1 MLIRRTYRLLAGSIA
16 FTFSHSA
23 LAIGVGDIVVNS
35 YVNEPLSADIA
46 ILDPKDL
53 SESEVIASLAS
64 LADFDRLGIER
75 HYSLGTL
82 VFETDMKGAG
92 SSVIRVK
99 TADPIREPYLNFLVE
114 LKWPEGRV
122 LREYTVFLDLRP
134 RPQVQ
139 SVKNG
144 VSQVSSRVSQ
154 KGLRRGE
161 YRVAPND
168 TLGAIAA
175 RFRGEGVSID
185 QMMLAIKDANP
196 GKFLRDNINGIRAGV
211 LLEIPSTVDES
222 LSPRD
227 AAQRVVDQWDE
238 WKSPAGSRGLR
249 IVADNEI
256 ETYEEDSKSENDVKS
271 ARNSESASVGS
282 VDVPPA
288 SSSGVSESISSG
300 SEAASVASTNLAAIE
315 ARLATLSDQLSE
327 IQGVVASKD
336 EEIASLKAELAKRPL
351 ASATSSMS
359 PLEKSVQQREAGSGL
374 GGMLWALLIAALAT
388 AAYIARRRFS
398 GVGEGGSG
406 ASIAATADEFE
417 NSLDDLLPVP
427 SQRES
432 MSQRSESEA
441 SKGYGESLL
450 TGYVADQSLADA
462 IAEAEIY
469 VAYGRHQHALDTLEA
484 ASAAEPANA
493 SGLLKM
499 LEIYVSLDRIEEAER
514 LMTTIEQT
522 GDRDAMSV
530 AVATLS
536 GVSDI
541 LGGDA
546 AAKALATE
554 SEMVES
560 NEVESGAVESEEPD
574 EIDVSLDLE
583 FQEAASAERAVPEE
597 SDTSGMLDSD
607 EDPAETALDLARAY
621 LDMGDKA
628 GAKDLLETA
637 ISMGDE
643 AQVEVAQQ
651 LLASIE

>member
-1 MLIRRTYRLLAGSIA
+1 MLIRRTYRLLAASVA
-16 FTFSHSA
+16 FTFSQSA
-23 LAIGVGDIVVNS
+23 FAIGVGDIVVNS

-75 HYSLGTL
+75 HYSLGAL

-92 SSVIRVK
+92 SSVIRVT

-154 KGLRRGE
+154 EGLRRGE

-175 RFRGEGVSID
+175 RFKGEGVSID

-256 ETYEEDSKSENDVKS
+256 ETYEGSKPENDVES
-271 ARNSESASVGS
+271 ALNSERALVGS
-282 VDVPPA
+282 VGVPPA
-288 SSSGVSESISSG
+288 SSSVVTESIASE
-300 SEAASVASTNLAAIE
+300 SEAASAASTNLADIE

-351 ASATSSMS
+351 ASTTSSTP
-359 PLEKSVQQREAGSGL
+359 PLETPAEQTEAGSGL

-388 AAYIARRRFS
+388 VAYIARRRFS

-406 ASIAATADEFE
+406 ASIAVTANELE

-432 MSQRSESEA
+432 MNQRSELEA

-484 ASAAEPANA
+484 ASAAEPANT

-541 LGGDA
+541 LEGDA

-560 NEVESGAVESEEPD
+560 NVVESGTVESEEPD

-583 FQEAASAERAVPEE
+583 FQEAANAERVVPEE
-597 SDTSGMLDSD
+597 SDTSGMLDND

>member
-1 MLIRRTYRLLAGSIA
+1 MLIRRTYRLLAASIA

-75 HYSLGTL
+75 HYSLGAL
-82 VFETDMKGAG
+82 VFETDMQGAG
-92 SSVIRVK
+92 SSAIRVT

-134 RPQVQ
+134 RLQVQ

-144 VSQVSSRVSQ
+144 VSQVSSRVSE

-175 RFRGEGVSID
+175 RFKGEGVSLD
-185 QMMLAIKDANP
+185 QMMLAIKNANP

-256 ETYEEDSKSENDVKS
+256 EIYEDSKPENDFKS
-271 ARNSESASVGS
+271 ALNSESASVGS
-282 VDVPPA
+282 VGVPPT
-288 SSSGVSESISSG
+288 SSNAVSKSIASES
-300 SEAASVASTNLAAIE
+300 AATGVASTNLATIE
-315 ARLATLSDQLSE
+315 ARLATLSNQLSE

-351 ASATSSMS
+351 ASATPSTAPIETSA
-359 PLEKSVQQREAGSGL
+359 PQAEAGSDL
-374 GGMLWALLIAALAT
+374 GGMLWALLIAVLA
-388 AAYIARRRFS
+388 AVAYITRRRFS
-398 GVGEGGSG
+398 GVGEGGPG

-499 LEIYVSLDRIEEAER
+499 LEIYISLDRIEEAER

-541 LGGDA
+541 LEGDA

-554 SEMVES
+554 SELVES
-560 NEVESGAVESEEPD
+560 NVVESEEPD

-583 FQEAASAERAVPEE
+583 FQEAANSEQAVPEE
-597 SDTSGMLDSD
+597 SDTSGMLDND

>member
-1 MLIRRTYRLLAGSIA
+1 MTSSRRTSG
-16 FTFSHSA
+16 
-23 LAIGVGDIVVNS
+23 
-35 YVNEPLSADIA
+35 
-46 ILDPKDL
+46 
-53 SESEVIASLAS
+53 
-64 LADFDRLGIER
+64 ER
-75 HYSLGTL
+75 SVDSLG
-82 VFETDMKGAG
+82 
-92 SSVIRVK
+92 
-99 TADPIREPYLNFLVE
+99 
-114 LKWPEGRV
+114 
-122 LREYTVFLDLRP
+122 
-134 RPQVQ
+134 
-139 SVKNG
+139 
-144 VSQVSSRVSQ
+144 
-154 KGLRRGE
+154 
-161 YRVAPND
+161 
-168 TLGAIAA
+168 
-175 RFRGEGVSID
+175 
-185 QMMLAIKDANP
+185 
-196 GKFLRDNINGIRAGV
+196 
-211 LLEIPSTVDES
+211 
-222 LSPRD
+222 
-227 AAQRVVDQWDE
+227 
-238 WKSPAGSRGLR
+238 
-249 IVADNEI
+249 
-256 ETYEEDSKSENDVKS
+256 
-271 ARNSESASVGS
+271 
-282 VDVPPA
+282 VPPA
-288 SSSGVSESISSG
+288 SSSVVTESIAFE
-300 SEAASVASTNLAAIE
+300 SEAASVASTNLADIE

-351 ASATSSMS
+351 ASATSST
-359 PLEKSVQQREAGSGL
+359 PLLETPAEQTEAGSGL
-374 GGMLWALLIAALAT
+374 GAILWALLIVALA
-388 AAYIARRRFS
+388 AVAYSARRRFS
-398 GVGEGGSG
+398 GVGEVGSG
-406 ASIAATADEFE
+406 ASNPATADEFE

-493 SGLLKM
+493 SALLKM
-499 LEIYVSLDRIEEAER
+499 LEIYISLDRIEEAER

-541 LGGDA
+541 LRGDA

-560 NEVESGAVESEEPD
+560 KVVESGAVESEEPY
-574 EIDVSLDLE
+574 EIDFSLDLE
-583 FQEAASAERAVPEE
+583 FQEAASAERAMPEE
-597 SDTSGMLDSD
+597 SDTSGVMDNH

-643 AQVEVAQQ
+643 AQVEGSSTVTRLHRVSLCSSQIK
-651 LLASIE
+651 LSPLIREWRSC

>member
-1 MLIRRTYRLLAGSIA
+1 M
-16 FTFSHSA
+16 
-23 LAIGVGDIVVNS
+23 VNS

-75 HYSLGTL
+75 HYSLGAL

-92 SSVIRVK
+92 SSVIRVT

-144 VSQVSSRVSQ
+144 ISQVSSRVSENR
-154 KGLRRGE
+154 LRRGE

-175 RFRGEGVSID
+175 RFKGEGVSID

-211 LLEIPSTVDES
+211 LLEIPSTVDEF
-222 LSPRD
+222 LSARD

-238 WKSPAGSRGLR
+238 WKRPAASRGLR

-256 ETYEEDSKSENDVKS
+256 ETFEDSL
-271 ARNSESASVGS
+271 SESDLNADSSPESTSFASTDAVLG
-282 VDVPPA
+282 
-288 SSSGVSESISSG
+288 SSSFNAESDPTQSD
-300 SEAASVASTNLAAIE
+300 ATDLATNGLANIE

-336 EEIASLKAELAKRPL
+336 QEIAALKAELAKRPL
-351 ASATSSMS
+351 ASATSSTA
-359 PLEKSVQQREAGSGL
+359 PLETPAEQAGAGSGL
-374 GGMLWALLIAALAT
+374 GGVIWALLIAALA
-388 AAYIARRRFS
+388 AVAYIARRRFS
-398 GVGEGGSG
+398 AGEGGSG
-406 ASIAATADEFE
+406 AAIAATADEFE

-499 LEIYVSLDRIEEAER
+499 LEIYISLDRIEEAER

-541 LGGDA
+541 LEGDA

-560 NEVESGAVESEEPD
+560 NVVESGAVESAEPD

-583 FQEAASAERAVPEE
+583 FQEAANAERAVPEE
-597 SDTSGMLDSD
+597 SDTSGMLDND

>member
-1 MLIRRTYRLLAGSIA
+1 MLIRRTYRLLAASIA

-75 HYSLGTL
+75 HYSLGAL

-92 SSVIRVK
+92 SSVIRVT

-144 VSQVSSRVSQ
+144 ISQVSSRVSENR
-154 KGLRRGE
+154 LRRGE

-175 RFRGEGVSID
+175 RFKGEGVSID

-211 LLEIPSTVDES
+211 LLEIPSTVDEF
-222 LSPRD
+222 LSARD

-238 WKSPAGSRGLR
+238 WKRPAASRGLR

-256 ETYEEDSKSENDVKS
+256 ETFEDSL
-271 ARNSESASVGS
+271 SESDLNADSSPESTSFASTDAVLG
-282 VDVPPA
+282 
-288 SSSGVSESISSG
+288 SSSFNAESDPTQSD
-300 SEAASVASTNLAAIE
+300 ATDLATNGLANIE

-336 EEIASLKAELAKRPL
+336 QEIAALKAELAKRPL
-351 ASATSSMS
+351 ASATSLTA
-359 PLEKSVQQREAGSGL
+359 PLETPAEQAGAGSGL
-374 GGMLWALLIAALAT
+374 GGVIWALLIAALA
-388 AAYIARRRFS
+388 AVAYIARRRFS
-398 GVGEGGSG
+398 AGEGGSG
-406 ASIAATADEFE
+406 AAIAATADEFE
-417 NSLDDLLPVP
+417 NPLDDLLPVP

-499 LEIYVSLDRIEEAER
+499 LEIYTSLDRIEEAER

-536 GVSDI
+536 DVSGI
-541 LGGDA
+541 LEGDA

-554 SEMVES
+554 SEVVES
-560 NEVESGAVESEEPD
+560 NMVDSAEPD

-583 FQEAASAERAVPEE
+583 FQEAANAERAAPEE
-597 SDTSGMLDSD
+597 SDTSGMLDND

>member
-1 MLIRRTYRLLAGSIA
+1 MLIRRTYRLLAASIA

-75 HYSLGTL
+75 HYSLGAL
-82 VFETDMKGAG
+82 VFETDMQGAG
-92 SSVIRVK
+92 SSVIRVT

-144 VSQVSSRVSQ
+144 TRQVSSRVSENR
-154 KGLRRGE
+154 LRRGE

-238 WKSPAGSRGLR
+238 WKNPAGSRGLR

-256 ETYEEDSKSENDVKS
+256 ETYEDSKPENDVKS
-271 ARNSESASVGS
+271 ARISESASVSS
-282 VDVPPA
+282 VGVPPA
-288 SSSGVSESISSG
+288 SSSVVSESIT
-300 SEAASVASTNLAAIE
+300 SESETAGVASTNLAAIE

-351 ASATSSMS
+351 ASATSSMP
-359 PLEKSVQQREAGSGL
+359 PLEKPTEQTEAESGL
-374 GGMLWALLIAALAT
+374 GGILWALLIAALA
-388 AAYIARRRFS
+388 AVAYSARRRFS
-398 GVGEGGSG
+398 AVGEEGSG
-406 ASIAATADEFE
+406 AAIAATADELE

-427 SQRES
+427 SQSES
-432 MSQRSESEA
+432 MNQRSELEA

-499 LEIYVSLDRIEEAER
+499 LEIYISLDRIEEAER

-541 LGGDA
+541 LEGDA

-560 NEVESGAVESEEPD
+560 DGVESGAVESAEPD

-583 FQEAASAERAVPEE
+583 FQEAANAERVVPEE
-597 SDTSGMLDSD
+597 SDTSGILDND

>member
-1 MLIRRTYRLLAGSIA
+1 MLIRRTYRLLATSIA
-16 FTFSHSA
+16 FTISQNVF
-23 LAIGVGDIVVNS
+23 AIGVGDIVVNS

-46 ILDPKDL
+46 ILAPKDL
-53 SESEVIASLAS
+53 SDSEVIASLAS
-64 LADFDRLGIER
+64 LADFERLGIER
-75 HYSLGTL
+75 HYSLGAL
-82 VFETDMKGAG
+82 VFETDMQGAG
-92 SSVIRVK
+92 SSAIRVT
-99 TADPIREPYLNFLVE
+99 TANPIREPYLNFLVE

-134 RPQVQ
+134 SPPVQ
-139 SVKNG
+139 SAKSSAG
-144 VSQVSSRVSQ
+144 QGSSRLSASRSQ
-154 KGLRRGE
+154 PGE

-175 RFRGEGVSID
+175 RFKGEGVSID

-222 LSPRD
+222 LSARE

-238 WKSPAGSRGLR
+238 WKRPAASRGLR

-256 ETYEEDSKSENDVKS
+256 ETFEDSVSGSDLNPEFVT
-271 ARNSESASVGS
+271 EST
-282 VDVPPA
+282 
-288 SSSGVSESISSG
+288 SISSTDAVSALSG
-300 SEAASVASTNLAAIE
+300 LSAESNPTQSAATELSTNDLAAIE
-315 ARLATLSDQLSE
+315 ARLATLSDQLNE

-336 EEIASLKAELAKRPL
+336 QEIAALKAELAKRPV
-351 ASATSSMS
+351 ASVAESTAAPESISNQTES
-359 PLEKSVQQREAGSGL
+359 RSG
-374 GGMLWALLIAALAT
+374 GNGVLWTLLIAVLA
-388 AAYIARRRFS
+388 AIAYVARRRFGGAAESDS
-398 GVGEGGSG
+398 GTSV
-406 ASIAATADEFE
+406 ASATDEFE
-417 NSLDDLLPVP
+417 ASLDDLLPVP
-427 SQRES
+427 SPSENTS
-432 MSQRSESEA
+432 EPSESEA

-450 TGYVADQSLADA
+450 TGYAADQSLADA
-462 IAEAEIY
+462 IAEADIY

-484 ASAAEPANA
+484 ASAAEPKNA

-499 LEIYVSLDRIEEAER
+499 VDIYISLDRIEEAQR

-522 GDRDAMSV
+522 GDCDAMSMV
-530 AVATLS
+530 AAKLS
-536 GVSDI
+536 GVSNT
-541 LGGDA
+541 LEGDA
-546 AAKALATE
+546 EARALAAE
-554 SEMVES
+554 SDV
-560 NEVESGAVESEEPD
+560 VESGALESEEPD

-583 FQEAASAERAVPEE
+583 FQEAANAERAVPGEG
-597 SDTSGMLDSD
+597 DTSGMLDSD

>member
-1 MLIRRTYRLLAGSIA
+1 
-16 FTFSHSA
+16 
-23 LAIGVGDIVVNS
+23 
-35 YVNEPLSADIA
+35 
-46 ILDPKDL
+46 
-53 SESEVIASLAS
+53 
-64 LADFDRLGIER
+64 
-75 HYSLGTL
+75 
-82 VFETDMKGAG
+82 
-92 SSVIRVK
+92 
-99 TADPIREPYLNFLVE
+99 
-114 LKWPEGRV
+114 
-122 LREYTVFLDLRP
+122 
-134 RPQVQ
+134 
-139 SVKNG
+139 
-144 VSQVSSRVSQ
+144 
-154 KGLRRGE
+154 
-161 YRVAPND
+161 
-168 TLGAIAA
+168 
-175 RFRGEGVSID
+175 
-185 QMMLAIKDANP
+185 
-196 GKFLRDNINGIRAGV
+196 
-211 LLEIPSTVDES
+211 
-222 LSPRD
+222 
-227 AAQRVVDQWDE
+227 
-238 WKSPAGSRGLR
+238 
-249 IVADNEI
+249 
-256 ETYEEDSKSENDVKS
+256 
-271 ARNSESASVGS
+271 
-282 VDVPPA
+282 
-288 SSSGVSESISSG
+288 
-300 SEAASVASTNLAAIE
+300 
-315 ARLATLSDQLSE
+315 
-327 IQGVVASKD
+327 
-336 EEIASLKAELAKRPL
+336 
-351 ASATSSMS
+351 
-359 PLEKSVQQREAGSGL
+359 
-374 GGMLWALLIAALAT
+374 MLWALLIAALAT
-388 AAYIARRRFS
+388 VAYVARRRFS
-398 GVGEGGSG
+398 GVGEGGTG

-499 LEIYVSLDRIEEAER
+499 LEIYASLDRIEEAER

-560 NEVESGAVESEEPD
+560 KVVESGAVESEEPD

-583 FQEAASAERAVPEE
+583 FQEAASAERAMPEE
-597 SDTSGMLDSD
+597 SDTSGVMDNH

-637 ISMGDE
+637 ISIGDE

>member
-1 MLIRRTYRLLAGSIA
+1 MLIRRTYRLLAASIA

-75 HYSLGTL
+75 HYSLGAL
-82 VFETDMKGAG
+82 VFETDMQGAG
-92 SSVIRVK
+92 SSVIRVT

-134 RPQVQ
+134 RPQIQ

-144 VSQVSSRVSQ
+144 VSKVSSRVSE

-175 RFRGEGVSID
+175 RFKGEGVSID

-256 ETYEEDSKSENDVKS
+256 EIYEDSKPENEIKS
-271 ARNSESASVGS
+271 ARTSESASFSS
-282 VDVPPA
+282 VSVPPA
-288 SSSGVSESISSG
+288 SSSVVSESIVSE
-300 SEAASVASTNLAAIE
+300 SEAAGVASTNLAAIE
-315 ARLATLSDQLSE
+315 ARLATLSNQLSE

-351 ASATSSMS
+351 ASATSSTP
-359 PLEKSVQQREAGSGL
+359 PLETAAKQTEAGSGL
-374 GGMLWALLIAALAT
+374 GGILWALLIAALA
-388 AAYIARRRFS
+388 AVAYIARRRFS
-398 GVGEGGSG
+398 GAGEGGSG

-499 LEIYVSLDRIEEAER
+499 LEIYISLDRIEEAER
-514 LMTTIEQT
+514 LMATIEQT
-522 GDRDAMSV
+522 GDRDAVSV

-560 NEVESGAVESEEPD
+560 NVVESGAVESEEPD

-583 FQEAASAERAVPEE
+583 FQEAASAERAVPGE
-597 SDTSGMLDSD
+597 SDTSGVLDND
-607 EDPAETALDLARAY
+607 EDPAETALDLARA
-621 LDMGDKA
+621 
-628 GAKDLLETA
+628 
-637 ISMGDE
+637 
-643 AQVEVAQQ
+643 
-651 LLASIE
+651 

>member
-1 MLIRRTYRLLAGSIA
+1 MLIRRTYRLLAASIA

-35 YVNEPLSADIA
+35 YVNEPLSADIT
-46 ILDPKDL
+46 ILDPNDL

-75 HYSLGTL
+75 HYSLGAL
-82 VFETDMKGAG
+82 VFETDMQGAG
-92 SSVIRVK
+92 SSAIRVT

-139 SVKNG
+139 SVKNV
-144 VSQVSSRVSQ
+144 VSQGSSRLSENRLQ
-154 KGLRRGE
+154 RGE
-161 YRVAPND
+161 YLVAPND

-175 RFRGEGVSID
+175 RFKGEGVSID

-238 WKSPAGSRGLR
+238 WKSPAASRGLR

-256 ETYEEDSKSENDVKS
+256 ATYEDSKSENDFKS
-271 ARNSESASVGS
+271 ALDSESASVGS
-282 VDVPPA
+282 VGV
-288 SSSGVSESISSG
+288 SSSSSSVVSEAIASE
-300 SEAASVASTNLAAIE
+300 SEATDVASANLAAIE
-315 ARLATLSDQLSE
+315 ERLATLSAQLSE
-327 IQGVVASKD
+327 IQGVVAFKD
-336 EEIASLKAELAKRPL
+336 QEIASLKAELAKRPL
-351 ASATSSMS
+351 ASATSSTT
-359 PLEKSVQQREAGSGL
+359 PFETPAEQAETGSGL
-374 GGMLWALLIAALAT
+374 GGILWALLISALA
-388 AAYIARRRFS
+388 AVAYIARRRFR
-398 GVGEGGSG
+398 GAGEGEAD
-406 ASIAATADEFE
+406 ASIATTVDEFE

-427 SQRES
+427 SQRDS
-432 MSQRSESEA
+432 MNQRSESEA

-499 LEIYVSLDRIEEAER
+499 LEIYTSLDRIEEAER

-522 GDRDAMSV
+522 GDRDAMSA
-530 AVATLS
+530 AVAMLS

-541 LGGDA
+541 LEGDA

-554 SEMVES
+554 SDMVES
-560 NEVESGAVESEEPD
+560 NVVESEEPD

-583 FQEAASAERAVPEE
+583 FQEAANSEPAVPEE

-628 GAKDLLETA
+628 GAKDLLDTA

-643 AQVEVAQQ
+643 AQIEVAQQ

>member
-1 MLIRRTYRLLAGSIA
+1 MLIRRTYRLLATSIA
-16 FTFSHSA
+16 FTISQNAF
-23 LAIGVGDIVVNS
+23 AIGVGDIVVNS

-53 SESEVIASLAS
+53 SDSEVIASLAS
-64 LADFDRLGIER
+64 LADFERLGIER
-75 HYSLGTL
+75 HYSLGAL
-82 VFETDMKGAG
+82 VFETDMQGAG
-92 SSVIRVK
+92 SSAIRVT
-99 TADPIREPYLNFLVE
+99 TANPIREPYLNFLVE

-134 RPQVQ
+134 SPRVQ
-139 SVKNG
+139 STKSG
-144 VSQVSSRVSQ
+144 AGQGSSRLSANRSQ
-154 KGLRRGE
+154 PGE

-175 RFRGEGVSID
+175 RFKGEGVSID

-211 LLEIPSTVDES
+211 LLEIPSIVDES
-222 LSPRD
+222 LSARE

-238 WKSPAGSRGLR
+238 WKRPTASRGLR

-256 ETYEEDSKSENDVKS
+256 ETFEDSVSETEL
-271 ARNSESASVGS
+271 NSELVTESTSFSSTDAVSAS
-282 VDVPPA
+282 
-288 SSSGVSESISSG
+288 SGLSAESNPTQSI
-300 SEAASVASTNLAAIE
+300 ATQLATNDLAAIE

-336 EEIASLKAELAKRPL
+336 QEIAALKAELAKRPV
-351 ASATSSMS
+351 ASVAESTPAPESTSDQTEPSS
-359 PLEKSVQQREAGSGL
+359 GSNGI
-374 GGMLWALLIAALAT
+374 LWALLIAVLAALA
-388 AAYIARRRFS
+388 YVARRRFG
-398 GVGEGGSG
+398 GVAEPGSG
-406 ASIAATADEFE
+406 ASVASATDEFE
-417 NSLDDLLPVP
+417 ASLDDLLPVP
-427 SQRES
+427 SPSETISES
-432 MSQRSESEA
+432 SESEA

-450 TGYVADQSLADA
+450 TGYAADQSLADA
-462 IAEAEIY
+462 IAEADIY

-484 ASAAEPANA
+484 ASAAEPKNA

-499 LEIYVSLDRIEEAER
+499 VDIYISLDRIEEAQR

-522 GDRDAMSV
+522 GDRDAMSMV
-530 AVATLS
+530 AAKLS
-536 GVSDI
+536 GVSNT
-541 LGGDA
+541 LEGDA
-546 AAKALATE
+546 AARALAAE
-554 SEMVES
+554 SDV
-560 NEVESGAVESEEPD
+560 VKSGAVESEAPD

-583 FQEAASAERAVPEE
+583 FQEAANLEQVVPEE

>member
-1 MLIRRTYRLLAGSIA
+1 M
-16 FTFSHSA
+16 
-23 LAIGVGDIVVNS
+23 VNS

-46 ILDPKDL
+46 ILEPKDL

-75 HYSLGTL
+75 HYSLGAL

-92 SSVIRVK
+92 SSVIRVT

-122 LREYTVFLDLRP
+122 LREYTGFLDLRP

-144 VSQVSSRVSQ
+144 VSQGSSRVSQ

-256 ETYEEDSKSENDVKS
+256 ETYEDSKPENDVES
-271 ARNSESASVGS
+271 ALNSESALVGS
-282 VDVPPA
+282 VSVPPA
-288 SSSGVSESISSG
+288 SSSVVTESIAFE
-300 SEAASVASTNLAAIE
+300 SEAASVASTNLADIE
-315 ARLATLSDQLSE
+315 ARLAKLSDQLSE

-351 ASATSSMS
+351 ASATSST
-359 PLEKSVQQREAGSGL
+359 PLLETPAEQTEAGSGL
-374 GGMLWALLIAALAT
+374 GAILWALLIAAP
-388 AAYIARRRFS
+388 AAVAYSARRRFS
-398 GVGEGGSG
+398 GVGEVGPG
-406 ASIAATADEFE
+406 ASNPATADELE

-432 MSQRSESEA
+432 LSQRSESEA

-462 IAEAEIY
+462 IAEAEIC

-493 SGLLKM
+493 SGLLRM

-560 NEVESGAVESEEPD
+560 NVVESGAVESEEPD

-583 FQEAASAERAVPEE
+583 FQEAASAERVVPEE
-597 SDTSGMLDSD
+597 SDASGMLDND

-628 GAKDLLETA
+628 GAKDLLDTA

>member
-1 MLIRRTYRLLAGSIA
+1 MLIRRTYRLLAASIA

-23 LAIGVGDIVVNS
+23 LSIGVGDIVVNS

-64 LADFDRLGIER
+64 LADFDRLDIER
-75 HYSLGTL
+75 HYSLGAL

-92 SSVIRVK
+92 SSVIRVT

-175 RFRGEGVSID
+175 RFRVEGVSID
-185 QMMLAIKDANP
+185 QMMLAIKDANR

-256 ETYEEDSKSENDVKS
+256 ETYEDSKSENDVKS
-271 ARNSESASVGS
+271 ARISESASVSS
-282 VDVPPA
+282 VGVPPA
-288 SSSGVSESISSG
+288 SSSVVSESIT
-300 SEAASVASTNLAAIE
+300 SESEMAGVASTNLAAIE

-351 ASATSSMS
+351 ASTTSSMP
-359 PLEKSVQQREAGSGL
+359 PLEKPTEQTEAESGL
-374 GGMLWALLIAALAT
+374 GGILWALLIAALGT
-388 AAYIARRRFS
+388 IAYIARRRFS
-398 GVGEGGSG
+398 GAGEGGSG

-417 NSLDDLLPVP
+417 NPLDDLLPVP
-427 SQRES
+427 SQKES
-432 MSQRSESEA
+432 MNQRSELEA

-499 LEIYVSLDRIEEAER
+499 LEIYISLDRIEEAER

-541 LGGDA
+541 LEGDA

-560 NEVESGAVESEEPD
+560 DVVESGAVESAEPD

-583 FQEAASAERAVPEE
+583 FQEAANAERVVPEE
-597 SDTSGMLDSD
+597 SDTSGMLDND
-607 EDPAETALDLARAY
+607 EDPADTALDLARAY

>member
-1 MLIRRTYRLLAGSIA
+1 MLIRRTYRLLAASIA

-64 LADFDRLGIER
+64 LADFDRLDIER
-75 HYSLGTL
+75 HYSLGAL

-92 SSVIRVK
+92 SSVIRVT

-175 RFRGEGVSID
+175 RFRVEGVSID
-185 QMMLAIKDANP
+185 QMMLAIKDANR

-256 ETYEEDSKSENDVKS
+256 ETYEDSKSENDVKS
-271 ARNSESASVGS
+271 ARISESASVSS
-282 VDVPPA
+282 VGVPPA
-288 SSSGVSESISSG
+288 SSSVVSESIT
-300 SEAASVASTNLAAIE
+300 SESETAGVASTNLAAIE

-351 ASATSSMS
+351 ASTTSSMP
-359 PLEKSVQQREAGSGL
+359 PLEKPTEQTEAESGL
-374 GGMLWALLIAALAT
+374 GGILWALLIAALGT
-388 AAYIARRRFS
+388 IAYIARRRFS
-398 GVGEGGSG
+398 GAGEGGSG

-417 NSLDDLLPVP
+417 NPLDDLLPVP
-427 SQRES
+427 SQKES
-432 MSQRSESEA
+432 MNQRSELEA

-499 LEIYVSLDRIEEAER
+499 LEIYISLDRIEEAER

-541 LGGDA
+541 LEGDA

-560 NEVESGAVESEEPD
+560 DVVESGAVESAEPD

-583 FQEAASAERAVPEE
+583 FQEAANAERVVPEE
-597 SDTSGMLDSD
+597 SDTSGMLDND
-607 EDPAETALDLARAY
+607 EDPADTALDLARAY

>member
-1 MLIRRTYRLLAGSIA
+1 M
-16 FTFSHSA
+16 
-23 LAIGVGDIVVNS
+23 VNS

-75 HYSLGTL
+75 HYSLGAL

-92 SSVIRVK
+92 SSVIRVT

-144 VSQVSSRVSQ
+144 ISQVSSRVSENR
-154 KGLRRGE
+154 LRRGE

-175 RFRGEGVSID
+175 RFKGEGVSID

-211 LLEIPSTVDES
+211 LLEIPSTVDEF
-222 LSPRD
+222 LSARD

-238 WKSPAGSRGLR
+238 WKRPAASRGLR

-256 ETYEEDSKSENDVKS
+256 ETFEDSL
-271 ARNSESASVGS
+271 SESDLNADSSPESTSFASTDAVLG
-282 VDVPPA
+282 
-288 SSSGVSESISSG
+288 SSSFNAESDPTQSD
-300 SEAASVASTNLAAIE
+300 ATDLATNGLANIE

-336 EEIASLKAELAKRPL
+336 QEIAALKAELAKRPL
-351 ASATSSMS
+351 ASATSLTA
-359 PLEKSVQQREAGSGL
+359 PLETPAEQAGAGSGL
-374 GGMLWALLIAALAT
+374 GGVIWALLIAALA
-388 AAYIARRRFS
+388 AVAYIARRRFS
-398 GVGEGGSG
+398 AGEGGSG
-406 ASIAATADEFE
+406 AAIAATADEFE
-417 NSLDDLLPVP
+417 NPLDDLLPVP

-499 LEIYVSLDRIEEAER
+499 LEIYTSLDRIEEAER

-536 GVSDI
+536 DVSGI
-541 LGGDA
+541 LEGDA

-554 SEMVES
+554 SEVVES
-560 NEVESGAVESEEPD
+560 NMVDSAEPD

-583 FQEAASAERAVPEE
+583 FQEAANAERAAPEE
-597 SDTSGMLDSD
+597 SDTSGMLDND

>member
-1 MLIRRTYRLLAGSIA
+1 MLIRRTYRLLAASIA

-23 LAIGVGDIVVNS
+23 LAIGVGEIVVNS

-64 LADFDRLGIER
+64 LADFDRLDIER
-75 HYSLGTL
+75 HYSLGAL

-92 SSVIRVK
+92 SSVIRVT

-175 RFRGEGVSID
+175 RFRVEGVSID
-185 QMMLAIKDANP
+185 QMMLAIKDANR

-256 ETYEEDSKSENDVKS
+256 ETYEDSKSENDVKS
-271 ARNSESASVGS
+271 ARISESASVSS
-282 VDVPPA
+282 VGVPPA
-288 SSSGVSESISSG
+288 SSSVVSESIT
-300 SEAASVASTNLAAIE
+300 SESEMAGVASTNLAAIE

-351 ASATSSMS
+351 ASTTSSMP
-359 PLEKSVQQREAGSGL
+359 PLEKPTEQTEAESGL
-374 GGMLWALLIAALAT
+374 GGILWALLIAALGT
-388 AAYIARRRFS
+388 IAYIARRRFS
-398 GVGEGGSG
+398 GAGEGGSG

-417 NSLDDLLPVP
+417 NPLDDLLPVP
-427 SQRES
+427 SQKES
-432 MSQRSESEA
+432 MNQRSELEA

-499 LEIYVSLDRIEEAER
+499 LEIYISLDRIEEAER

-541 LGGDA
+541 LEGDA

-560 NEVESGAVESEEPD
+560 DVVESGAVESAEPD

-583 FQEAASAERAVPEE
+583 FQEAANAERVVPEE
-597 SDTSGMLDSD
+597 SDTSGMLDND
-607 EDPAETALDLARAY
+607 EDPADTALDLARAY

>member
-1 MLIRRTYRLLAGSIA
+1 M
-16 FTFSHSA
+16 
-23 LAIGVGDIVVNS
+23 VNS

-64 LADFDRLGIER
+64 LADFDRLDIER
-75 HYSLGTL
+75 HYSLGAL

-92 SSVIRVK
+92 SSVIRVT

-175 RFRGEGVSID
+175 RFRVEGVSID
-185 QMMLAIKDANP
+185 QMMLAIKDANR

-256 ETYEEDSKSENDVKS
+256 ETYEDSKSENDVKS
-271 ARNSESASVGS
+271 ARISESASVSS
-282 VDVPPA
+282 VGVPPA
-288 SSSGVSESISSG
+288 SSSVVSESIT
-300 SEAASVASTNLAAIE
+300 SESEMAGVASTNLAAIE

-351 ASATSSMS
+351 ASTTSSMP
-359 PLEKSVQQREAGSGL
+359 PLEKPTEQTEAESGL
-374 GGMLWALLIAALAT
+374 GGILWALLIAALGT
-388 AAYIARRRFS
+388 IAYIARRRFS
-398 GVGEGGSG
+398 GAGEGGSG

-417 NSLDDLLPVP
+417 NPLDDLLPVP
-427 SQRES
+427 SQKES
-432 MSQRSESEA
+432 MNQRSELEA

-499 LEIYVSLDRIEEAER
+499 LEIYISLDRIEEAER

-541 LGGDA
+541 LEGDA

-560 NEVESGAVESEEPD
+560 DVVESGAVESAEPD

-583 FQEAASAERAVPEE
+583 FQEAANAERVVPEE
-597 SDTSGMLDSD
+597 SDTSGMLDND
-607 EDPAETALDLARAY
+607 EDPADTALDLARAY

>member
-1 MLIRRTYRLLAGSIA
+1 MLIRRTYRLLATSIA
-16 FTFSHSA
+16 FTISQNVF
-23 LAIGVGDIVVNS
+23 AIGVGDIVVNS

-46 ILDPKDL
+46 ILAPKDL
-53 SESEVIASLAS
+53 SDSEVIASLAS
-64 LADFDRLGIER
+64 LADFERLGIER
-75 HYSLGTL
+75 HYSLGAL
-82 VFETDMKGAG
+82 VFETDMQGAG
-92 SSVIRVK
+92 SSAIRVT
-99 TADPIREPYLNFLVE
+99 TANPIREPYLNFLVE

-134 RPQVQ
+134 SPPVQ
-139 SVKNG
+139 SAKSSAG
-144 VSQVSSRVSQ
+144 QGSSRLSASRSQ
-154 KGLRRGE
+154 PGE

-175 RFRGEGVSID
+175 RFKGEGVSID

-222 LSPRD
+222 LSARE

-238 WKSPAGSRGLR
+238 WKRPAASRGLR

-256 ETYEEDSKSENDVKS
+256 ETFEDSVSGSDLNPEFVT
-271 ARNSESASVGS
+271 EST
-282 VDVPPA
+282 
-288 SSSGVSESISSG
+288 SISSTDAVSALSG
-300 SEAASVASTNLAAIE
+300 LSAESNPTQSAATELSTNDLAAIE
-315 ARLATLSDQLSE
+315 ARLATLSDQLNE

-336 EEIASLKAELAKRPL
+336 QEIAALKAELAKRPV
-351 ASATSSMS
+351 ASVAESTAAPESISNQTES
-359 PLEKSVQQREAGSGL
+359 RSG
-374 GGMLWALLIAALAT
+374 GNGVLWTLLIAVLA
-388 AAYIARRRFS
+388 AIAYVARRRFGGTAESDS
-398 GVGEGGSG
+398 GTSV
-406 ASIAATADEFE
+406 ASATDEFE
-417 NSLDDLLPVP
+417 ASLDDLLPVP
-427 SQRES
+427 SPSENTS
-432 MSQRSESEA
+432 EPSESEA

-450 TGYVADQSLADA
+450 TGYAADQSLADA
-462 IAEAEIY
+462 IAEADIY

-484 ASAAEPANA
+484 ASAAEPKNA

-499 LEIYVSLDRIEEAER
+499 VDIYISLDRIEEAQR

-522 GDRDAMSV
+522 GDRDAMSMV
-530 AVATLS
+530 AAKLS
-536 GVSDI
+536 GVSNT
-541 LGGDA
+541 LEGDA
-546 AAKALATE
+546 EARALAAE
-554 SEMVES
+554 SDV
-560 NEVESGAVESEEPD
+560 VESGALESEEPD

-583 FQEAASAERAVPEE
+583 FQEAANAERAVPGEG
-597 SDTSGMLDSD
+597 DTSGMLDSD